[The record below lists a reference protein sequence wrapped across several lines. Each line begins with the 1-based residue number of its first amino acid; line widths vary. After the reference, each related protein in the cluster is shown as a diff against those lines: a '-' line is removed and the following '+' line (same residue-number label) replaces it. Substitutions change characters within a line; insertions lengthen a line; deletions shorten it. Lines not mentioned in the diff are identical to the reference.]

1 MTELVRL
8 LLQNEE
14 RSRPKRRLPPLGF
27 PAWALVA
34 LLLFHPSAAAQ
45 ADLTGNS
52 GTEASSEKLTA
63 KQQDSQWGYVDAA
76 GRYVIPAQFDSAGE
90 FAEGVAAVEVNKR
103 FGYIAGDGHFVIK
116 PKYFRAGP
124 FRDGF
129 AWVVVRKPWT
139 PLGTGEY
146 GVALYGQVT
155 YIDHSGREIRPPF
168 PAEHVSNFSGGLAA
182 VRPGKMFGGCSEKV
196 GYLNTKGE
204 WSIKP
209 QFDEALDFSEGLA
222 AVNRGGK
229 CHMGGKWGYI
239 DKDGTLVIPF
249 QYDYA
254 GQFSNGQACVEEA
267 EQWQLIDKRA
277 KAVPADKS
285 KCLQ

>member
-1 MTELVRL
+1 LHLSSVGQIDL
-8 LLQNEE
+8 E
-14 RSRPKRRLPPLGF
+14 RK
-27 PAWALVA
+27 
-34 LLLFHPSAAAQ
+34 
-45 ADLTGNS
+45 S
-52 GTEASSEKLTA
+52 GTKVDAVKLTP
-63 KQQDSQWGYVDAA
+63 KQQDSKWGYVDSS
-76 GRYVIPAQFDSAGE
+76 GKSVIPAQFDSAGE
-90 FAEGVAAVEVNKR
+90 FSEGLAAVEVNKR
-103 FGYIAGDGHFVIK
+103 FGYIAADGHFVIK

-129 AWVVVRKPWT
+129 AWVVVRKRWT

-155 YIDHSGREIRPPF
+155 YIDHTGREIRSPF
-168 PAEHVSNFSGGLAA
+168 SAEHVSNFSEGLAA
-182 VRPGKMFGGCSEKV
+182 VRPGKIFGGCSEKI
-196 GYLNTKGE
+196 GYLNTEGE

-239 DKDGTLVIPF
+239 DRDGTLVVPF

-254 GQFSNGQACVEEA
+254 GQFSNGYACVEEA
-267 EQWQLIDKRA
+267 EQWKLIDKTG
-277 KAVPADKS
+277 KAVPVEKN
-285 KCLQ
+285 KCLM